1 QHSIKELRGIGIQ
14 PDLLICR
21 SQSRLTETVKDK
33 ISLFCDIPR
42 DGIIEI
48 GDVDS
53 IYEVPIVLEEQK
65 LGDLL
70 VKKLN
75 LPSKKPDLQKWR
87 DMVKRLYHPERQ
99 TTIAVIG
106 KYIRLKDAYMS
117 INEALVHSGIHHNCK
132 INIKKIDADFLLKQ
146 GVRDLLRGVNGIL
159 IPGGFGIRGIEG
171 KIQAVKYARTN
182 NIPFMGICLG
192 MQCALIEIARN
203 KIGLHEANSTEFN
216 TETPYPILDLMEKQ
230 KKINDKGGTMRLG
243 NYDCNLIKG
252 TKAYH
257 IYKKELIQE
266 RHRHRYE
273 FNNDFLEKFKQS
285 DIIFSGIN
293 LENNLVEIFELKNHP
308 WFIGMQFH
316 PEFKSRP
323 NYPHPMFVSFIGEAI
338 KNTN

>member
-1 QHSIKELRGIGIQ
+1 
-14 PDLLICR
+14 
-21 SQSRLTETVKDK
+21 
-33 ISLFCDIPR
+33 
-42 DGIIEI
+42 
-48 GDVDS
+48 
-53 IYEVPIVLEEQK
+53 
-65 LGDLL
+65 
-70 VKKLN
+70 
-75 LPSKKPDLQKWR
+75 
-87 DMVKRLYHPERQ
+87 
-99 TTIAVIG
+99 
-106 KYIRLKDAYMS
+106 
-117 INEALVHSGIHHNCK
+117 
-132 INIKKIDADFLLKQ
+132 
-146 GVRDLLRGVNGIL
+146 
-159 IPGGFGIRGIEG
+159 
-171 KIQAVKYARTN
+171 
-182 NIPFMGICLG
+182 
-192 MQCALIEIARN
+192 
-203 KIGLHEANSTEFN
+203 TEFN